1 MSDKIP
7 SLAERRAQARRD
19 RDDPNARWRQR
30 IKAFFE
36 EKRRRELAEGEP
48 QNSGL
53 P

>member
-1 MSDKIP
+1 MQFCGCG
-7 SLAERRAQARRD
+7 A
-19 RDDPNARWRQR
+19 RQR
-30 IKAFFE
+30 FKTFFE